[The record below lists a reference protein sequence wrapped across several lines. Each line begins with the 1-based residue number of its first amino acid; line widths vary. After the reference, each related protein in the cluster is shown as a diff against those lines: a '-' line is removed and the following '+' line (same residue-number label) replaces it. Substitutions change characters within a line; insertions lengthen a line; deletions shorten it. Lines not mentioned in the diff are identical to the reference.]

1 MNNPEI
7 CRRLLEILLDIKI
20 KHISFP
26 EKQKTI
32 EILSDGKGVRLDVY
46 VDDENEMPGPICV
59 SENELINS
67 IILDEFDMDK
77 VRAFRDK
84 FFKYQDGKSCERVVK
99 LIDRIMEGEVE

>member
-1 MNNPEI
+1 MISDYSAIIIDFSVYEKPM
-7 CRRLLEILLDIKI
+7 LFYVPDLEEYRGDIG
-20 KHISFP
+20 F
-26 EKQKTI
+26 
-32 EILSDGKGVRLDVY
+32 Y
-46 VDDENEMPGPICV
+46 VDYENEMPGPICV

-77 VRAFRDK
+77 VRVFRDK